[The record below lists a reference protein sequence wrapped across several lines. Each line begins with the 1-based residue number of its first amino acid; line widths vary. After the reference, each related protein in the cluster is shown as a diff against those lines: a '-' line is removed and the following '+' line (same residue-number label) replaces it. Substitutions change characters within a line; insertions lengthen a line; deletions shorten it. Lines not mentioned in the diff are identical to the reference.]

1 MRRLALLLSLLAAAG
16 CAGPDKVS
24 HVQPPGY
31 LKTAREVV
39 AQADWSHP
47 RVVELELVNHAFRP
61 DELTFR
67 RGEPVR
73 LILRNTSTSDHT
85 FVSESFFKGIA
96 VLKLVTPQQT
106 VEAPWVE
113 KVTVEDGVVQEL
125 WFVPARYGSYR
136 FECTMPGH
144 ALLGMTGIIN
154 VVE

>member
-1 MRRLALLLSLLAAAG
+1 MKAWAVLLPLAVAA
-16 CAGPDKVS
+16 CAGPDRVS
-24 HVQPPGY
+24 HDQPPGY

-39 AQADWSHP
+39 AQADWSNP
-47 RVVELELVNHAFRP
+47 RVVEMDLVNHAFRP

-85 FVSESFFKGIA
+85 FVSEPFFRGIA
-96 VLKLVTPQQT
+96 VRKLVTPQET

-113 KVTVEDGVVQEL
+113 KVSVEEGVVQEL
-125 WFVPARYGSYR
+125 WFVPARFGAYR
-136 FECTMPGH
+136 FECSVPGH
-144 ALLGMTGIIN
+144 SLLGMTGVIN

>member
-1 MRRLALLLSLLAAAG
+1 MKRLALLFPLLAAAA

-24 HVQPPGY
+24 HHQPPGF
-31 LKTAREVV
+31 LKNAREVV
-39 AQADWSHP
+39 AQADWSNP

-85 FVSESFFKGIA
+85 FVSEPFFKGIA

-113 KVTVEDGVVQEL
+113 KVSVEDGVVQEL
-125 WFVPARYGSYR
+125 WFVPARYGAYR
-136 FECTMPGH
+136 FECSVPGH
-144 ALLGMTGIIN
+144 ALLGMTGVIN
-154 VVE
+154 VVD